1 VDGEAAEKGIHQNLL
16 IADKQM
22 EAHYD
27 VVIIGGALAGASMG
41 LLLKRAR
48 PETRVLIVEKGTAF
62 KLKVGE
68 STSEVGAAFLTR
80 VLGLGTYLAREQI
93 AKNGLRFWFQ
103 SPGNTD
109 VAACSEFGPRMQV
122 RLPAFQLDRSKLDE
136 YVLSLAVDAGCDIR
150 RPATVRELEF
160 GGVGKNRITI
170 ATKDGAPETFSAGW
184 VVDASG
190 KAAVIAR
197 KRGTLETLHDHPTN
211 SMWCRFRGV
220 RDLDDGTLAASSA
233 CYRDRTWGVRATATN
248 HLTGYGW
255 WSWIIPLQ
263 GGETSVGITWDR
275 RLFTPPETGTI
286 PERIVAAVKD
296 HALGAW
302 LMENATPVGNDSHA
316 YTQLAY
322 RSMDVMGDGWA
333 AVGDAAGFMDPL
345 YSHGIDFVGNTVW
358 AVRTILLDALNGQC
372 VKERAVAYSRQYQES
387 FMRWFDAL
395 YRDKYRY
402 LGDEE
407 LMRAAIFMDIG
418 CYFLGPVRLIY
429 SDMDKEL
436 ALLPY
441 NGPIG
446 AAVGKFMQFYNR
458 RLASLAELRRAK
470 GIWGRR
476 NLRNHCIFRESF
488 VPTVAVRSLILRGM
502 WLWFKC
508 EISSRLAARRASE
521 MPAAPIALE
530 AQSPT

>member
-1 VDGEAAEKGIHQNLL
+1 
-16 IADKQM
+16 M
-22 EAHYD
+22 ESHYD

-48 PETRVLIVEKGTAF
+48 PETRVLIVERGEKF
-62 KLKVGE
+62 DFKVGE

-80 VLGLGTYLAREQI
+80 GLGLGSWLAREQI

-103 SPGNTD
+103 TDGNTD

-136 YVLSLAVDAGCDIR
+136 HVLHLAKAAGCEVR
-150 RPATVRELEF
+150 RPATVRELDF
-160 GGVGKNRITI
+160 GGAGKNKITI
-170 ATKDGAPETFSAGW
+170 AAAGLEPETVTAAW

-197 KRGTLETLHDHPTN
+197 KRGTLEVLKDHPTN

-220 RDLDDGTLAASSA
+220 RDLDDGTLSAGSA
-233 CYRDRTWGVRATATN
+233 CFRDRTWGVRATATN

-255 WSWIIPLQ
+255 WAWIIPLQ
-263 GGETSVGITWDR
+263 GGEMSVGITWDR
-275 RLFTPPETGTI
+275 RLYEPPKEGTI
-286 PERIVAAVKD
+286 PERLVSALKG

-302 LMENATPVGNDSHA
+302 LMENATAVEEDAHYYS
-316 YTQLAY
+316 QLAY

-345 YSHGIDFVGNTVW
+345 YSHGIDFIGNTVW
-358 AVRTILLDALNGQC
+358 AVRAILLDALNGEC

-387 FMRWFDAL
+387 YMRWFDAL

-429 SDMDKEL
+429 GDMDKEL
-436 ALLPY
+436 SLLPY

-446 AAVGKFMQFYNR
+446 AAVGRFMRFYNR
-458 RLASLAELRRAK
+458 RFAALAEIRRSK
-470 GIWGRR
+470 GIWGRK
-476 NLRNHCIFRESF
+476 NLRNHCVFASSF
-488 VPTVAVRSLILRGM
+488 VPTFAVRSLIVKGM
-502 WLWFKC
+502 WLWLKC
-508 EISSRLAARRASE
+508 EISTRLAPRRAAE
-521 MPAAPIALE
+521 TVATPASPAVE
-530 AQSPT
+530 AHSQV